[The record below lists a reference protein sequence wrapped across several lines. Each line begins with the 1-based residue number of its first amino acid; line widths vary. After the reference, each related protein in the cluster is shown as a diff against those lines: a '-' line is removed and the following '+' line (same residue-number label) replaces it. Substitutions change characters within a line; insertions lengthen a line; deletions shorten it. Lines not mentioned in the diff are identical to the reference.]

1 MSTSSERAA
10 RDHRAMQLNPE
21 HPAYYRA
28 RGYTP
33 AAAARA
39 AEAVRQRNAER
50 TDHGADPAMNHTTE
64 ARKTR

>member
-1 MSTSSERAA
+1 MPTSPERAA

-28 RGYTP
+28 RGYSP

-39 AEAVRQRNAER
+39 AEAARWQNAECIGS
-50 TDHGADPAMNHTTE
+50 GADSTTPHNTE
-64 ARKTR
+64 AREAR